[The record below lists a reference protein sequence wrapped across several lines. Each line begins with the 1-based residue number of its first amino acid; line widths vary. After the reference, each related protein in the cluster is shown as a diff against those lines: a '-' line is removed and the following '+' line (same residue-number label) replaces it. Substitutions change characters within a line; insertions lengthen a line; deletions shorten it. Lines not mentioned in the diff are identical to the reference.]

1 MGTLSQKI
9 IQAKVTSAP
18 SKAILILLKSAAS
31 SAGSLQM
38 TILSEIVVI
47 KQTLM
52 QVLVTTGVSITS
64 IKFTIQDFDA
74 EGKITTTE
82 EAGGKSEQTTEQLT
96 ASMKIFE
103 TSQTTLMKVS
113 TLLKATK
120 EFDFTSITEVQ
131 TEVTMVEF
139 MTKLT
144 SFLMMVGKDMA
155 SSKVEEIGKELIL
168 IKMKSKGS
176 VTMISKLT
184 FIISTVTTY
193 VVQVT
198 TEITS
203 VQSQIVYS
211 TTTIVTYE
219 EAQKQITFLTS
230 SQEAFSSV
238 STAITTSMAS
248 TDKTATNS
256 ALTFFSDSQTFFI
269 TISTLT
275 VETLKTGSNTVIT
288 TLSEKLV
295 TASTGGVSPSSGKF
309 KLIFQTI
316 IQSITI
322 FVSIIQIQIDVLKTV
337 AENGAEVVPQSTTP
351 GSTTQNPECLSLLES
366 FRTLKENEIAVGQT
380 MAIIE
385 MISNN
390 TEFSTFEPSMCDS
403 YFGSGYGGDFGGGM
417 GSGPPGPKGVPCG
430 SDTPKKTSIVLKIVK
445 GLKTGL
451 VDIEETSTFSTAQ
464 TIVEAVFK
472 FKFETFSSSDLAT
485 LSADSDDLKNIFESI
500 KAQQIFVSKK
510 I

>member
-1 MGTLSQKI
+1 
-9 IQAKVTSAP
+9 
-18 SKAILILLKSAAS
+18 LKSAAS

-168 IKMKSKGS
+168 MKMKSKGS

-211 TTTIVTYE
+211 TTTIITYE

-256 ALTFFSDSQTFFI
+256 ALTFF
-269 TISTLT
+269 L
-275 VETLKTGSNTVIT
+275 
-288 TLSEKLV
+288 
-295 TASTGGVSPSSGKF
+295 
-309 KLIFQTI
+309 
-316 IQSITI
+316 
-322 FVSIIQIQIDVLKTV
+322 
-337 AENGAEVVPQSTTP
+337 
-351 GSTTQNPECLSLLES
+351 
-366 FRTLKENEIAVGQT
+366 
-380 MAIIE
+380 
-385 MISNN
+385 
-390 TEFSTFEPSMCDS
+390 
-403 YFGSGYGGDFGGGM
+403 
-417 GSGPPGPKGVPCG
+417 
-430 SDTPKKTSIVLKIVK
+430 
-445 GLKTGL
+445 
-451 VDIEETSTFSTAQ
+451 
-464 TIVEAVFK
+464 
-472 FKFETFSSSDLAT
+472 
-485 LSADSDDLKNIFESI
+485 
-500 KAQQIFVSKK
+500 
-510 I
+510 

>member
-1 MGTLSQKI
+1 MG
-9 IQAKVTSAP
+9 
-18 SKAILILLKSAAS
+18 
-31 SAGSLQM
+31 
-38 TILSEIVVI
+38 
-47 KQTLM
+47 
-52 QVLVTTGVSITS
+52 
-64 IKFTIQDFDA
+64 
-74 EGKITTTE
+74 
-82 EAGGKSEQTTEQLT
+82 
-96 ASMKIFE
+96 
-103 TSQTTLMKVS
+103 
-113 TLLKATK
+113 
-120 EFDFTSITEVQ
+120 
-131 TEVTMVEF
+131 
-139 MTKLT
+139 T

-168 IKMKSKGS
+168 MKMKSKGS

-211 TTTIVTYE
+211 TTTIVTFE

-322 FVSIIQIQIDVLKTV
+322 FVSIIQIQIDVLKLVTETSFPV
-337 AENGAEVVPQSTTP
+337 TTP
-351 GSTTQNPECLSLLES
+351 SP
-366 FRTLKENEIAVGQT
+366 
-380 MAIIE
+380 
-385 MISNN
+385 
-390 TEFSTFEPSMCDS
+390 
-403 YFGSGYGGDFGGGM
+403 
-417 GSGPPGPKGVPCG
+417 
-430 SDTPKKTSIVLKIVK
+430 
-445 GLKTGL
+445 
-451 VDIEETSTFSTAQ
+451 
-464 TIVEAVFK
+464 
-472 FKFETFSSSDLAT
+472 
-485 LSADSDDLKNIFESI
+485 
-500 KAQQIFVSKK
+500 
-510 I
+510 